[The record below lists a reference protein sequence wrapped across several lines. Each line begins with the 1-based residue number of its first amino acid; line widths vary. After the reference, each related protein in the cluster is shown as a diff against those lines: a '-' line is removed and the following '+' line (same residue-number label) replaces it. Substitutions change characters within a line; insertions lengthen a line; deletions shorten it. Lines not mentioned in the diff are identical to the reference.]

1 MNKKGFTLIELIAV
15 VVIMSIIAVIATPNV
30 INMMDTG
37 NNNKYISDA
46 SNFISKA
53 KYMYKQEKYKDK
65 FNTQNSGEAT
75 ITLGKIAGITADEEK
90 DPHGYSYDL
99 ENSTVTIYTQGGET
113 LKERKAKIS
122 LISYDENECYILD
135 SEESNLNDAQV
146 KTGIYN
152 SGQCSTKR

>member
-37 NNNKYISDA
+37 NNKKYISDA

-53 KYMYKQEKYKDK
+53 KYMYKQEKYKK
-65 FNTQNSGEAT
+65 NFNTTNPGQAT
-75 ITLGKIAGITADEEK
+75 IKLSSVVGITTDDET

-99 ENSTVTIYTQGGET
+99 ENSAVTIYEQGGET
-113 LKERKAKIS
+113 IKERKAKIS
-122 LISYDENECYILD
+122 LISYDENKCYVLD
-135 SEESNLNDAQV
+135 SEESNINDAQV
-146 KTGIYN
+146 KTGTYTN
-152 SGQCSTKR
+152 GQCTTD